1 MQLGPLGL
9 SSEYGAARVKEHFII
24 VLTCTPVVGLW
35 SFFAAEDLILVNA
48 SSVVSLR
55 FHVTV
60 SKGSGRVYTNFV
72 LSHFS
77 SSAVVVARAAW
88 SVFYIKP
95 KTLLYIFAANDAAET
110 ISTANSEASG
120 LQVQTGVYFL

>member
-9 SSEYGAARVKEHFII
+9 SSRVRCRAGEGTFHNRFN
-24 VLTCTPVVGLW
+24 VHTRRRPVV
-35 SFFAAEDLILVNA
+35 ILRCRGPYPCRR
-48 SSVVSLR
+48 VVGTSR